1 MSNQSRSGTIALF
14 IGAVSSTLLLCCW
27 LSLARS
33 AAEQIASDRLQ
44 NIQKAQAKLQQ
55 QETADWSEV
64 ISADKAEIAALN
76 SATTAAM
83 KAGNADAVEA
93 AQKLL
98 KTVKTRLAE
107 EKALTTFP
115 PNFQS
120 ATNTTGQQNPVL
132 KIELARNKA
141 VVSAV
146 AQVKKAQLTCH
157 DAVVAADQA
166 AITQWKQQIAAAM
179 KAGNPQAVVTDMS
192 AMKQLRQQ
200 LQQDSMAAPSLMPAP
215 GRLNSHLPAL
225 WPQNIVPHPGILNST
240 VPTYQ
245 SPGFSPGAAQAVPAG
260 NANSMTNIGGAIP
273 TDQWPKLIRMA
284 KKPVAAYS
292 VPSLAAE
299 LERYRTDPGK
309 LIGKRV
315 VAFLKM
321 GKNGNTNIAGGPP
334 ATMNLLRQE
343 RLLEL
348 GIRNQIIEHFKLIRK
363 EARLRRKAEY
373 QYQLD
378 ILKSE
383 SPHAM
388 GWQVNQNLLFA
399 EKDECSS
406 VTKAAYSNQRKD
418 LRIVALAFRGP
429 QNNGEI
435 VSPAEV
441 QHPKSGAVYGIVVG
455 ISSQSIA
462 RATPQLSLPSGTQ
475 LRSQVYFHPLQPPS
489 SPYIYLA
496 NIPAVDIPSQ
506 QIPPDNIYTVH
517 ILYCARAPH
526 YFSPAKKGP
535 TGPIKSY
542 VFKMKSGTK
551 MEATTYTTGSFYYHL
566 KWNGINLLVAK
577 DLVVRI
583 QTVR

>member
-200 LQQDSMAAPSLMPAP
+200 LQQDSMSARNGFTSAVTPVQALPGFKSGGSPLGINAIVQNPTAPTYRPP
-215 GRLNSHLPAL
+215 GFFPGTGQPAL
-225 WPQNIVPHPGILNST
+225 AGDQSQLAST
-240 VPTYQ
+240 VGGIPSAMWPTLVT
-245 SPGFSPGAAQAVPAG
+245 QA
-260 NANSMTNIGGAIP
+260 M
-273 TDQWPKLIRMA
+273 
-284 KKPVAAYS
+284 KPVPWNG
-292 VPSLAAE
+292 VPSLAAT
-299 LERYRTDPGK
+299 LKRYQSNPKVLLGMKVIAYVTPVKSGDPRIKGSRGPVPD
-309 LIGKRV
+309 LTAADRLRV
-315 VAFLKM
+315 RNIRHSVLSYFDSVIKAVA
-321 GKNGNTNIAGGPP
+321 A
-334 ATMNLLRQE
+334 QE
-343 RLLEL
+343 RS
-348 GIRNQIIEHFKLIRK
+348 
-363 EARLRRKAEY
+363 EY
-373 QYQLD
+373 QTALED
-378 ILKSE
+378 DE
-383 SPHAM
+383 SQAGRNAVM
-388 GWQVNQNLLFA
+388 AGVSVNEQIREQRAAAKIVVPAIRA
-399 EKDECSS
+399 EH
-406 VTKAAYSNQRKD
+406 KD
-418 LRIVALAFRGP
+418 LRAIGMALRPPRNRIAITDARG
-429 QNNGEI
+429 
-435 VSPAEV
+435 
-441 QHPKSGAVYGIVVG
+441 QHPPSQGAIYGVVVG
-455 ISSQSIA
+455 ISEYKS
-462 RATPQLSLPSGTQ
+462 PVSLPGFSYYYVINPTNPSI
-475 LRSQVYFHPLQPPS
+475 LRTKPSTLQSEHVYFR
-489 SPYIYLA
+489 
-496 NIPAVDIPSQ
+496 VM
-506 QIPPDNIYTVH
+506 V
-517 ILYCARAPH
+517 LYCARAPH